1 MITETDSMDQIVA
14 KAPGL
19 SRRLK
24 IGLGVAAGTVALAV
38 ALAPSLQ
45 RWARAEQSVDLDR
58 LQIATVVRGD
68 LQRDVSAQGKIVAAN
83 HPRLYSPAQGIVSL
97 TVKAGEA
104 VKAGTVLATITS
116 PDLRSQL
123 AQESARLQSMQS
135 DLARSGL
142 AARQQNQGDEQTVKL
157 RRVSLESARR
167 DLQRAETLRTQGLM
181 NEVDYERSR
190 DAVRIAE
197 VQLEQADQGGGLGR
211 EARDFE
217 VEDRRR
223 QVERQRLVVADLERR
238 VGELTVRAPFDGL
251 VATVDA
257 QDRDAVPPN
266 APLLTL
272 VDLAKFE
279 VQVEIPESY
288 AAEAAV
294 GTPAAVSFG
303 GREVPRHPDR
313 RLPRGGGRPGGGDG
327 ALRGRS
333 PRRAA
338 AEPAGLRAAGLRDP
352 TERTQGPP
360 RAVPRSRRRTPGL
373 CALRR
378 PRHPAPD
385 PGRRHQRLRGGD
397 RRRLEGGGAHPP
409 LRNRILQRRQDRAR
423 AALKSFSR
431 SFRRFP

>member
-1 MITETDSMDQIVA
+1 MTPETDSMDQIVA

-24 IGLGVAAGTVALAV
+24 IGLGVAAGLVALAV

-104 VKAGTVLATITS
+104 VKAGAVLATITS

-157 RRVSLESARR
+157 RRVGLEAARR
-167 DLQRAETLRTQGLM
+167 DLQRAEKLRAQGLM
-181 NEVDYERSR
+181 NEVDYERNR

-238 VGELTVRAPFDGL
+238 VGELVVRAPFDGL

-303 GREVPRHPDR
+303 GREVPGT
-313 RLPRGGGRPGGGDG
+313 LT
-327 ALRGRS
+327 AVS
-333 PRRAA
+333 PEVAA
-338 AEPAGLRAAGLRDP
+338 GQVAATVRFVGVPPAGLRQSQRVSVRLVFETRPNVLKVPRGPFLEAGGGRKAYVLADGLATLRPIQVGATSVSEVEIVAGLK
-352 TERTQGPP
+352 E
-360 RAVPRSRRRTPGL
+360 
-373 CALRR
+373 
-378 PRHPAPD
+378 
-385 PGRRHQRLRGGD
+385 GD
-397 RRRLEGGGAHPP
+397 RILLSDTEGLNGARTVLVRR
-409 LRNRILQRRQDRAR
+409 
-423 AALKSFSR
+423 
-431 SFRRFP
+431 